1 MPPPNTSRGGGPY
14 RSRQGI
20 IFGVCRGLADYFGL
34 SVFWVRVFVLLAM
47 LFTGFW
53 PVGIAYLVAGMVIK
67 LEPVL
72 PLESDDDAEFYH
84 AYATSRSL
92 AVQRLKRTYEHL
104 DRRIQRLEGIVTGP
118 EYNWDRR
125 LDETDGAR

>member
-1 MPPPNTSRGGGPY
+1 MTVKETYRLSGPY

-20 IFGVCRGLADYFGL
+20 IFGVCRGFADYFNL
-34 SVFWVRVFVLLAM
+34 SVFWIRIIAVLAM
-47 LFTGFW
+47 LFSGFW
-53 PVGIAYLVAGMVIK
+53 PMGVAYIMAGLLMK

-92 AVQRLKRTYEHL
+92 ALQRLKRTYDHL
-104 DRRIQRLEGIVTGP
+104 DRRIQRLEAVVTDR
-118 EYNWDRR
+118 EYDWNRR
-125 LDETDGAR
+125 LNEGR